1 VHDARRAR
9 DAPGRKRGR
18 ERGAVGARESQVDA
32 LAFLAANEAPHGTAV
47 PRLRRGALARAR
59 EGLLVGGLRAL
70 AADRGERHPG
80 ANARPPRVGLAVHV
94 GHHEPALD
102 GGERESRRDGL
113 LALDLLGPRRR
124 FHARVRVAHLAR
136 HAVEKVPE
144 LLVGPR
150 REGGRLPAA
159 ARRPPVHAVEVRVVV
174 ALVHRAPDEVERG
187 EPPVLSQPRVRRR
200 GDRDRRRR
208 PGRGRLAREQ
218 VVGIERRAARG
229 EGAGKGEGGDV
240 AGRRHALR
248 GDRVSGRGETPLDCR
263 GRLRGENN
271 R

>member
-1 VHDARRAR
+1 VRCET
-9 DAPGRKRGR
+9 RGGIATR
-18 ERGAVGARESQVDA
+18 RGAS
-32 LAFLAANEAPHGTAV
+32 AAASAV
-47 PRLRRGALARAR
+47 PSVRVNSRSMRLPRLRRGALASAR
-59 EGLLVGGLRAL
+59 EGLPVGGLRAL

-80 ANARPPRVGLAVHV
+80 PDARPPGVRLAVHP

-113 LALDLLGPRRR
+113 LALDLRGPLGR
-124 FHARVRVAHLAR
+124 FHARVGVAQLAR
-136 HAVEKVPE
+136 HAVQQVPE
-144 LLVGPR
+144 LLVGR
-150 REGGRLPAA
+150 GREGGRLPAG
-159 ARRPPVHAVEVRVVV
+159 ARGHPVHAVEAGVVV

-187 EPPVLSQPRVRRR
+187 EPPGLPQPQVRRR
-200 GDRDRRRR
+200 GNRDLRRR
-208 PGRGRLAREQ
+208 PGRGTLARDH
-218 VVGIERRAARG
+218 VVGIEGRAARG

-248 GDRVSGRGETPLDCR
+248 RGRVSGRGETPLDWR